1 MVNGRGAGSGEKRID
16 LSEEIAWF
24 RDILNIGGVLAE
36 IGSRSVLPIR
46 LSVLG
51 SSQRGRVLGGN
62 GEWRVCENS
71 GQWPE
76 NSGQ

>member
-1 MVNGRGAGSGEKRID
+1 MVNGRGAASGEKRID

-24 RDILNIGGVLAE
+24 CDILNIGGVLAE

-46 LSVLG
+46 LLVSG

-62 GEWRVCENS
+62 GEWRVARE
-71 GQWPE
+71 
-76 NSGQ
+76 